1 MEEGNQVSV
10 IQIFRFW
17 LRLYKGAIP
26 NINSLVYW
34 ISQCARDWV
43 TAASL
48 YESLGWLI
56 RPFYYDSPQNIL
68 EQRIIRMLMHLGMLR
83 IGESQSMGTTYKM
96 TALGLKAAEAGLHIS
111 DSNDLIL

>member
-1 MEEGNQVSV
+1 M
-10 IQIFRFW
+10 RK
-17 LRLYKGAIP
+17 RLGH
-26 NINSLVYW
+26 
-34 ISQCARDWV
+34 R
-43 TAASL
+43 ASL

-68 EQRIIRMLMHLGMLR
+68 ERRIIRMLMHLGMLR

>member
-1 MEEGNQVSV
+1 MAAPALNIRIALHCCTIMLTLKWFRENNARLILTESGTALMEEGNQVSV

-34 ISQCARDWV
+34 ISQCARLGHR
-43 TAASL
+43 TSL

-68 EQRIIRMLMHLGMLR
+68 ER
-83 IGESQSMGTTYKM
+83 
-96 TALGLKAAEAGLHIS
+96 GLSAC
-111 DSNDLIL
+111 